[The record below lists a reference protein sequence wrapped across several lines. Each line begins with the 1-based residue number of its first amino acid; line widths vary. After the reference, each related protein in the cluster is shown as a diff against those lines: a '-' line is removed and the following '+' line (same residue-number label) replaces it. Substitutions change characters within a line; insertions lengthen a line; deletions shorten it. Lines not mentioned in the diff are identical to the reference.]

1 MLNDTPEK
9 ESTKSRIREM
19 LPEGRDGGREVLP
32 CTTWE
37 RAPASGLV
45 CQGVR
50 QPVGRADGRGQ
61 EAWSSA
67 LSSFL
72 GGR

>member
-1 MLNDTPEK
+1 MLNDKTET
-9 ESTKSRIREM
+9 ESKKSRIREI

-45 CQGVR
+45 FWGVR
-50 QPVGRADGRGQ
+50 QPVGRVDGRGT
-61 EAWSSA
+61 ES
-67 LSSFL
+67 LVFRPVKL
-72 GGR
+72 FG